1 MVRAAR
7 SEDIPAV
14 LELWG
19 VARTRAAVTPDTAE
33 AVELLLEVASDGL
46 LVAES
51 DGRIVGALVAG
62 WDGWRGNMY
71 RLAVLPEYRRRG
83 IAREL
88 VDAGHSRLRA
98 KGARRVTA
106 IVGKED
112 DHAKAL
118 WEAAGYEFDEHVG
131 RFVRNL

>member
-19 VARTRAAVTPDTAE
+19 VARTRAAVTPDTRD
-33 AVELLLEVASDGL
+33 AVELLLEAAPDGF
-46 LVAES
+46 LVAET
-51 DGRIVGALVAG
+51 DGQIVGVLVAG

-71 RLAVLPEYRRRG
+71 RLAVLPAWRRHG

-88 VDAGHSRLRA
+88 VDAGHARLRA

-106 IVGKED
+106 LVGNED
-112 DHAKAL
+112 DPAKAL
-118 WEAAGYEFDEHVG
+118 WEAVGYEFDEDVC